1 MKLTDSLKSIGKM
14 LLLSKRATV
23 KIEKAQGS
31 VIVLANGPSLKAT
44 LRDHMPM
51 LQRSTTM
58 VVNFAANDDSYAL
71 LRPDYYVLVDPA
83 FFSEEPT
90 ESVRALWKRIRATS
104 WPLTLIVG
112 ARDLVKAEILVG
124 ANDHIS
130 IRTVNLV
137 GVEGWGWL
145 EALAYDKGWG
155 MPRPRNV
162 LIAGLMACLQ
172 MGYREVYVCG
182 ADHSWLPNVKVHE
195 NNRITTVQTH
205 FYQERAGHQQDI
217 DKVFEKVTMPEL
229 MMNFYIAFDS
239 YHRMQRYAL
248 RRGISIY
255 NATPGS
261 YIDAF
266 PRRALPAGE

>member
-23 KIEKAQGS
+23 KKEKAQGS
-31 VIVLANGPSLKAT
+31 IIVLGNGPSLKDT

-58 VVNFAANDDSYAL
+58 VVNYAANDDSYVQ
-71 LRPDYYVLVDPA
+71 LRPNYYVLVDPA
-83 FFSEEPT
+83 FFSEKPA

-104 WPLTLIVG
+104 WPITLIVG
-112 ARDLVKAEILVG
+112 ARDLMKAEILVG
-124 ANDHIS
+124 ANDFVS

-137 GVEGWGWL
+137 GVEGWDWL
-145 EALAYDKGWG
+145 ETLAYDKGWG

-162 LIAGLMACLQ
+162 LIAGLMASLQ
-172 MGYREVYVCG
+172 MGYKEAYVCG
-182 ADHSWLPNVKVHE
+182 ADHSWLQNVKVHE
-195 NNRITTVQTH
+195 NNRVTTVQTH
-205 FYQERAGHQQDI
+205 FYKESDGFQQVA

-255 NATPGS
+255 NSTPGS

-266 PRRALPAGE
+266 PRRPLPGVE

>member
-14 LLLSKRATV
+14 LLLSKKATV
-23 KIEKAQGS
+23 KGIKAQGKI
-31 VIVLANGPSLKAT
+31 IVLGNGPSLKDT
-44 LRDHMPM
+44 LRDYMPM
-51 LQRSTTM
+51 LQQSTTM
-58 VVNFAANDDSYAL
+58 VVNFAASDDSYVQ
-71 LRPDYYVLVDPA
+71 LRPNYYVIVDPA
-83 FFSEEPT
+83 FFSEKPT
-90 ESVRALWKRIRATS
+90 ESVRALWRRIRATD
-104 WPLTLIVG
+104 WPMTLIVG
-112 ARDLVKAEILVG
+112 APDLIKAEILVG
-124 ANDHIS
+124 ANDNIT

-172 MGYREVYVCG
+172 MGYRKVYVCG

-205 FYQERAGHQQDI
+205 FYDEREGYQQDI

-239 YHRMQRYAL
+239 YHRMQRYAV
-248 RRGISIY
+248 RRGIEIY
-255 NATPGS
+255 NSTPGS

-266 PRRALPAGE
+266 PRRKLDAGD